1 MTSYR
6 LRDGTLATYTFG
18 PRSQDMAYCITLA
31 VTFILPIKT
40 LPMSVL
46 NVAGYKFVQLQDLP
60 ELKARI
66 LAEGVQR
73 SLRGTV
79 LLAEEGINLFLAGEP
94 EPVRNFIAWLRTD
107 SRFADFT
114 VKDSWSATTPFR
126 KFLVKLKREII
137 TMKHPTIRPENE
149 RAPAV
154 DSATLK
160 RWLDQGH
167 DDNGEPFLLLD
178 TRNIYE
184 VERGTFT
191 HAVTPK
197 IEHFSQFPA
206 VVQSLPETAKQQTI
220 VSFCT
225 GGIRCEK
232 AALYMREVGFKK
244 VLQLDGGI
252 LKYFEETGGA
262 HYEGACFVFDER
274 RAVEADL
281 SPSLAS
287 SGQ

>member
-1 MTSYR
+1 M
-6 LRDGTLATYTFG
+6 
-18 PRSQDMAYCITLA
+18 M
-31 VTFILPIKT
+31 
-40 LPMSVL
+40 PMSIL

-60 ELKARI
+60 ELKALM
-66 LAEGVQR
+66 LAEGQKHA
-73 SLRGTV
+73 LRGTV
-79 LLAEEGINLFLAGEP
+79 LLAEEGINLFLAGEA
-94 EPVRNFIAWLRTD
+94 ESVRMFIDWMKLDA
-107 SRFADFT
+107 RFADFT
-114 VKDSWSATTPFR
+114 VKDSWSETTPFR
-126 KFLVKLKREII
+126 KFLVKLKKEII
-137 TMKHPTIRPENE
+137 TMKHPTIRPESG

-154 DSATLK
+154 DSMTLK

-167 DDNGEPFLLLD
+167 DDAGDPILLLD
-178 TRNIYE
+178 TRNTYE

-191 HAVTPK
+191 NAVVPK
-197 IEHFSQFPA
+197 IDHFSQFPD
-206 VVQSLPETAKQQTI
+206 VVKALPEAAKQQTI

-232 AALYMREVGFKK
+232 AAIYMREEGFQK

-262 HYEGACFVFDER
+262 HYDGACFVFDER

-281 SPSLAS
+281 SPSSAL